1 MRKSIE
7 GIEYSSKVNLDAGIR
22 KLLIGIETTYFP
34 AMKRQHIDT
43 TRNS

>member
-22 KLLIGIETTYFP
+22 KTFDWYRDNIFSGNEETAY
-34 AMKRQHIDT
+34 
-43 TRNS
+43 